1 MSDVPLTR
9 ERFLAALNAIAGGQA
24 TPEELTRKLRQALL
38 DFGSETPD
46 NLNCAHR
53 VEIGRVGAETGPK
66 IIGHDVLFS
75 DIAHALE
82 SEAMLSAIEEQFP
95 QISEK
100 HWDAFTRMTTLI
112 YILLTPKVADHR

>member
-9 ERFLAALNAIAGGQA
+9 EQFLAALNAIAGGQA
-24 TPEELTRKLRQALL
+24 TPEQLTRKLRQALL

-53 VEIGRVGAETGPK
+53 VEVGRVGAETGPK
-66 IIGHDVLFS
+66 IIGHDALFS

-82 SEAMLSAIEEQFP
+82 SEAMPSAIKKQFP
-95 QISEK
+95 DIAEK
-100 HWDAFTRMTTLI
+100 DWDAFSRITTLI
-112 YILLTPKVADHR
+112 YILLGPEVSSDR